1 MSRPS
6 QFDLGIDHSGQ
17 VSSISRWRRAT
28 STSVRFSLIALAAI
42 LAGLFVFPLD

>member
-1 MSRPS
+1 MNRPS

-17 VSSISRWRRAT
+17 VSPISRWRRAT
-28 STSVRFSLIALAAI
+28 SNTVHFSLIAAAAI